1 MVSNLAKKVKLYP
14 FKITNFRGDD
24 VDAMTFR
31 RIWAKFIPKLMKLQF
46 YEMRKL

>member
-24 VDAMTFR
+24 AKTFR